1 MKNKKAAME
10 MSVGTIVTIVLLMS
24 VLILGIFLIQKVFRT
39 GTSAI
44 DQIDVA
50 VQNEINKLFAQE
62 GSSLIIYPS
71 SGDITIKKGDDPKGF
86 AFSVKNIDGAQSQ
99 SYTYTVSAQ
108 SIPTTC
114 GSLTKTQ
121 ADNFIIGASGEFSLG
136 PGNSLQN
143 ARLVR
148 FTIPKTAPSCSFF
161 YEIVV
166 RGNKDQSENAQIFV
180 TIK

>member
-1 MKNKKAAME
+1 MRERKAAME
-10 MSVGTIVTIVLLMS
+10 MSVGTIVTIVLLMG
-24 VLILGIFLIQKVFRT
+24 VLVLGIFLIQKIFKT

-50 VQNEINKLFAQE
+50 VQNEINKLFTEE
-62 GSSLIIYPS
+62 GSNLIIYPS
-71 SGDITIKKGDDPKGF
+71 AGEVTIKKGDNPKGF
-86 AFSVKNIDGAQSQ
+86 AFSVKNADGSQSQ
-99 SYTYTVSAQ
+99 SYTYTISAQ

-114 GSLTKTQ
+114 GTLTKTQ
-121 ADNFIIGASGEFSLG
+121 ADNFIIGASGQFSLG

-148 FTIPKTAPSCSFF
+148 FTVPKTAPSCSFF
-161 YEIVV
+161 YEITIT
-166 RGNKDQSENAQIFV
+166 GDKGQTENAQIFV